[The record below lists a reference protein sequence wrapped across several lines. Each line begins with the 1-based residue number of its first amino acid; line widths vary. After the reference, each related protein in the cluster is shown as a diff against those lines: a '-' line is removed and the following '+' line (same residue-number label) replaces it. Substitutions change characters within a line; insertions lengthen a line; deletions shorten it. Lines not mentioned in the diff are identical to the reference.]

1 MPGLV
6 GFEHFHFQLAMRLLQ
21 VQRDKACV
29 EFMCSIFSKLR
40 RFCLFHHFTVFL
52 YCHVIMCCCF
62 PFSCRTRNCHVRQT
76 STSCVIVYSTLHYQV
91 SMSSYVIGKLYAAC
105 MTKLY

>member
-6 GFEHFHFQLAMRLLQ
+6 GFEHFHFQLAMHLLQ

-29 EFMCSIFSKLR
+29 EFMCSIFSKHG
-40 RFCLFHHFTVFL
+40 RFCLFHHFTVFH

-62 PFSCRTRNCHVRQT
+62 LSPAGPEIAMYVK
-76 STSCVIVYSTLHYQV
+76 QV
-91 SMSSYVIGKLYAAC
+91 PLV
-105 MTKLY
+105 